1 MVLEQEVR
9 WGGQRQ
15 VNKGLVEA
23 CSVPSVWVDEAR
35 LWQDP
40 CLQATKNLE
49 YY

>member
-1 MVLEQEVR
+1 MVLEQETR

-35 LWQDP
+35 LWQDSCP
-40 CLQATKNLE
+40 QATKNLE